1 MLRKATYAN
10 CVINTS
16 AAVNEEGKIIGGNMT
31 ETALSAY
38 MEGYKTDLGV
48 TRTHFV
54 PFNSTNKYSW
64 AHVTGTYDLCLV
76 KGAPEKLLPAADQ
89 YLDAE
94 GKKAVLTG
102 DMKKSLDETMVGYAK
117 DSIRMLGL
125 FIREGAIAGEKVPQN
140 GLILVGIVGIRDD
153 VRPEAVKAIK
163 EVQRAGVQVVMITGD
178 RRETAMAIARDA
190 GILKE
195 DTDIVWTSDDLSRLS
210 DQQVRESLRHLRVVA
225 RALPMDK
232 SRLVRIGQ
240 EMGLVVGM
248 TGDGVNDS
256 PALKK
261 CRCGLCHG
269 QRHGSC
275 QGSRRYC
282 DP

>member
-102 DMKKSLDETMVGYAK
+102 T
-117 DSIRMLGL
+117 
-125 FIREGAIAGEKVPQN
+125 
-140 GLILVGIVGIRDD
+140 
-153 VRPEAVKAIK
+153 
-163 EVQRAGVQVVMITGD
+163 
-178 RRETAMAIARDA
+178 
-190 GILKE
+190 
-195 DTDIVWTSDDLSRLS
+195 
-210 DQQVRESLRHLRVVA
+210 
-225 RALPMDK
+225 
-232 SRLVRIGQ
+232 
-240 EMGLVVGM
+240 
-248 TGDGVNDS
+248 
-256 PALKK
+256 
-261 CRCGLCHG
+261 
-269 QRHGSC
+269 
-275 QGSRRYC
+275 
-282 DP
+282 